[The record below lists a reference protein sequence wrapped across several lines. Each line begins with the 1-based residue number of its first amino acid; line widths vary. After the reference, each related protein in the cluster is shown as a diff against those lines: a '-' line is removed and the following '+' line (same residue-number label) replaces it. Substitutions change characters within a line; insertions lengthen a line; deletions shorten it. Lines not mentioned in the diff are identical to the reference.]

1 MWLELT
7 SEDEEKI
14 YVNLAQVIA
23 MRQASENKHTRLV
36 TAGGEIVIREPIAY
50 IQSKVDI

>member
-14 YVNLAQVIA
+14 YVNLGQVIA
-23 MRQASENKHTRLV
+23 IRQAAENKHTRLV
-36 TAGGEIVIREPIAY
+36 TAGGEIVIKEPIAY
-50 IQSKVDI
+50 IQSQVDL

>member
-23 MRQASENKHTRLV
+23 IRQVSENKHTRLV
-36 TAGGEIVIREPIAY
+36 TANGEIVIKEPVAY
-50 IQSKVDI
+50 LQAKVEL